1 MILRSSSN
9 IILNNAHK
17 FRLLPSNQ
25 IHMSAAATQK
35 VIAIRREDQSIWERR
50 APLSPNQVR
59 KLVMKDGYKVI
70 VQPSNRRAFQI
81 PEYVAAGAI
90 AQEDLSEAS
99 VILGVKQVPC
109 DLLLPNKTY
118 VFFSHTIKA
127 QEANMPLL
135 DAALEKNIMLMDYEK
150 IVDSKNQRLVAFGTV
165 QTIKTY
171 AYGLFF

>member
-1 MILRSSSN
+1 MKMILRNTSS
-9 IILNNAHK
+9 LLQNNAHK
-17 FRLLPSNQ
+17 FRLYTTSSSQ
-25 IHMSAAATQK
+25 IHMSARACQK

-81 PEYVAAGAI
+81 PEYVAAGAVS
-90 AQEDLSEAS
+90 QEDLSEAS

-109 DLLLPNKTY
+109 DSLLPNKTY

-135 DAALEKNIMLMDYEK
+135 DAALEKNVMLIDYEK

-165 QTIKTY
+165 FNLT
-171 AYGLFF
+171 LS